1 MAFISHAPFLPL
13 VSDWI
18 VGDSNPVAD
27 SHGLLPEHGTC
38 KLRVSQFA
46 ASSHLARRSIWL
58 GVVHSPS
65 PASPADL
72 FVIESN
78 GTLLSLSGAPRA
90 SVPSSPP
97 SWLAS
102 MPRSASI
109 AVAILFQLGPQD
121 LQRLRGLNADRRLAV
136 PTNRHR
142 HEHVMPDPERF
153 PFLPRETQIPSRFA
167 SVAHGFPP
175 SGCPLHP
182 RGKCGTGH
190 ADAESRLLMSRSR
203 SMFGQESTSDSLSD
217 AI

>member
-1 MAFISHAPFLPL
+1 LAGSCPLSQPGIPCRSLP
-13 VSDWI
+13 
-18 VGDSNPVAD
+18 
-27 SHGLLPEHGTC
+27 
-38 KLRVSQFA
+38 K
-46 ASSHLARRSIWL
+46 
-58 GVVHSPS
+58 
-65 PASPADL
+65 
-72 FVIESN
+72 ESN
-78 GTLLSLSGAPRA
+78 GTLLSLSGAPRV

-136 PTNRHR
+136 PTHRHR

-153 PFLPRETQIPSRFA
+153 PFLPSETQIPSRFA
-167 SVAHGFPP
+167 ASVAHGFPLL
-175 SGCPLHP
+175 GCPLHP
-182 RGKCGTGH
+182 RGKSGTGH
-190 ADAESRLLMSRSR
+190 ADAESRPSMSRSR